1 MIDKEQI
8 KENVNTAIKELNE
21 IIDTSEKQKIL
32 INTLNWEE
40 PVSEDMWHLLCNTP
54 LRHTDSIVTLLQNTF
69 PEGEKFN
76 IESNYI
82 TFYINY
88 YKVYIPFAK
97 DFAVY
102 INRSEMPQ
110 MPQMPIPPIN
120 YFSIPSLE
128 TYYEL
133 KHEHKYTYWF
143 LNWYEMVSLRL
154 IGNYS
159 KPKAF
164 FLWFFKCL
172 WKDDKEQEY
181 IAKKEESKKIYDK
194 KLQQYFKNVEAY
206 NFQVNKYNS
215 MLARLH
221 LWTSNVYWLNT
232 TQPASFL
239 LKSHALKE
247 DNNE

>member
-1 MIDKEQI
+1 MINREHLQEDINSTI
-8 KENVNTAIKELNE
+8 KKLNE
-21 IIDTSEKQKIL
+21 NISISEKQKSFIKAL
-32 INTLNWEE
+32 DWEK
-40 PVSEDMWHLLCNTP
+40 PVSEDTWHMLCETP
-54 LRHTDSIVTLLQNTF
+54 LRHTDSIAILLQNTF
-69 PEGEKFN
+69 PEGENFN

-88 YKVYIPFAK
+88 YKVYIPFTEN
-97 DFAVY
+97 FAIY
-102 INRSEMPQ
+102 INRSVIPQ
-110 MPQMPIPPIN
+110 KPIPPMN
-120 YFSIPSLE
+120 HFDIPNLE
-128 TYYEL
+128 AYYEL